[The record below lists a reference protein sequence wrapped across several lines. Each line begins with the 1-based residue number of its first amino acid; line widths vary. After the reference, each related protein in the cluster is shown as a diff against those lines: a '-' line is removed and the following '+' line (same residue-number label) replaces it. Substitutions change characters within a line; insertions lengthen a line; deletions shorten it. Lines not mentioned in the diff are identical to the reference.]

1 MNRKLVVSS
10 SPHVRSIEST
20 QSIMV
25 DVLIALFPVALV
37 SVFLFGYRA
46 LLIILVTVFSAMLTE
61 AIWLKSRN
69 IFGDGSAAVTGLLLA
84 MILPATI
91 PWWMAVIGAVAAI
104 IVGKQVYGGIG
115 YNIFNPALVGRA
127 ILFVSWGSYM
137 GGNIWPAPKLFKF
150 GADLAA
156 VTGATPLAN
165 QGEALEVTLSQLITG
180 NVAGCLGETSALAI
194 LLGAFW
200 LFSKKHIDW
209 RIPGGFL
216 GIVFAMGA
224 LLGGGFYHGHL
235 TTGLF
240 HLLAGGVLLGALFM
254 ATDLVTSPVT
264 PAGKLVFGVG
274 CGLITM
280 IVRLFGTFPEGV
292 TFAILIMNALT
303 PVIDNF
309 TKPRVFG
316 EVNRGA

>member
-10 SPHVRSIEST
+10 SPHIRSIEST

-46 LLIILVTVFSAMLTE
+46 LLIMAVTVISAMLAE
-61 AIWLKSRN
+61 AIWLKNKN

-115 YNIFNPALVGRA
+115 HNIFNPALVGRA

-137 GGNIWPAPKLFKF
+137 GGNIWPVPKLFEF
-150 GADLAA
+150 GADIAA
-156 VTGATPLAN
+156 VTSATPLAN
-165 QGEALEVTLSQLITG
+165 QGEALKVTLSQLITG

-200 LFSKKHIDW
+200 LFYKKHIDW
-209 RIPGGFL
+209 RIPGGYL
-216 GIVFAMGA
+216 GAVFVMGA
-224 LLGGGFYHGHL
+224 LFGEGFYHGYL

-254 ATDLVTSPVT
+254 ATDLVTSPVA
-264 PAGKLVFGVG
+264 PAGKLIFGVG

-280 IVRLFGTFPEGV
+280 VVRLFGTFPEGV

-309 TKPRVFG
+309 TIPRAFG

>member
-46 LLIILVTVFSAMLTE
+46 LLLMAITVFTAMVTE
-61 AIWLKSRN
+61 AIWLRRRN

-84 MILPATI
+84 MVLPPTL
-91 PWWMAVIGAVAAI
+91 PWWMALIGAVAAI
-104 IVGKQVYGGIG
+104 IVGKQVYGGLG
-115 YNIFNPALVGRA
+115 HNIFNPALVGRA
-127 ILFVSWGSYM
+127 ILFVSWGSSM
-137 GGNIWPAPKLFKF
+137 GGNIWPGPKLFQF
-150 GADLAA
+150 GANLAA

-165 QGEALEVTLSQLITG
+165 QEEALAVTFSQLITV

-194 LLGAFW
+194 ILGAFW

-209 RIPGGFL
+209 RIPVGYL
-216 GIVFAMGA
+216 GTVFVMGTFF
-224 LLGGGFYHGHL
+224 GGGFYHGHL
-235 TTGLF
+235 STGLF

-264 PAGKLVFGVG
+264 TTGRLIFGIG
-274 CGLITM
+274 CGVITM
-280 IVRLFGTFPEGV
+280 LVRLFGTFPEGV

-309 TKPRVFG
+309 TVPRAFG
-316 EVNRGA
+316 EVRRGA

>member
-1 MNRKLVVSS
+1 MRKLIVSS
-10 SPHVRSIEST
+10 SPHVRFIEST
-20 QSIMV
+20 RSIMV

-46 LLIILVTVFSAMLTE
+46 LLIMAVTVFTAMLTE
-61 AIWLKSRN
+61 AIWLKKRDL
-69 IFGDGSAAVTGLLLA
+69 FGDGSAAVTGLLLA
-84 MILPATI
+84 MVLPVNI
-91 PWWMAVIGAVAAI
+91 PWWMAAIGAVAAI
-104 IVGKQVYGGIG
+104 TIGKQVYGGIG
-115 YNIFNPALVGRA
+115 HNIFNPALVGRA

-137 GGNIWPAPKLFKF
+137 GGNIWPVPRLFQF
-150 GADLAA
+150 GADIAA
-156 VTGATPLAN
+156 MTSATPLAN
-165 QGEALEVTLSQLITG
+165 EGEALNVSFSQLITG

-209 RIPGGFL
+209 RIPGGYL
-216 GIVFAMGA
+216 GTVFVMGA
-224 LLGGGFYHGHL
+224 LFGKGFYHGCL
-235 TTGLF
+235 ATGLF
-240 HLLAGGVLLGALFM
+240 HLLAGGVMLGAFFM
-254 ATDLVTSPVT
+254 ATDMVTSPVT
-264 PAGKLVFGVG
+264 PSGKLVFGVG

-309 TKPRVFG
+309 TVPKVFG
-316 EVNRGA
+316 EVRGGA